1 MANARFSQIFESKGD
16 TMTLL
21 CLLRAWNVRWE
32 IGLSI
37 AGQFKVSLTRVSLGL
52 MSRIVCCGAPL
63 LLLAALLLKC
73 SFELRVAAR

>member
-1 MANARFSQIFESKGD
+1 
-16 TMTLL
+16 MTLL

-37 AGQFKVSLTRVSLGL
+37 AGQFKQFKVSLTRVSVGL
-52 MSRIVCCGAPL
+52 MSRIAYCG
-63 LLLAALLLKC
+63 AALLLNC

>member
-1 MANARFSQIFESKGD
+1 
-16 TMTLL
+16 MTLL

-37 AGQFKVSLTRVSLGL
+37 AGQFKVSLTRVSVGL
-52 MSRIVCCGAPL
+52 MSRIVYCG
-63 LLLAALLLKC
+63 AALLLKC

>member
-1 MANARFSQIFESKGD
+1 
-16 TMTLL
+16 L

-37 AGQFKVSLTRVSLGL
+37 AGQFKVSLTRVSVGL
-52 MSRIVCCGAPL
+52 MSRIVYCGAV
-63 LLLAALLLKC
+63 LLLKC